1 MVRYIPLY
9 PPLLTL
15 ISRLLPSHLL
25 NFFFYF
31 FFFRELDR
39 RNRVEYHYKFICI
52 KASGNT
58 CDTMSMTYIYIYK
71 VEQYLFTVYLCFFF
85 FFLIFVFVTYYYYY
99 YRHIFVEGF
108 IVVVARCFPC
118 RFVKFNKTFIRAR
131 GRDTRNPRT
140 FECCTG
146 VPAV

>member
-85 FFLIFVFVTYYYYY
+85 FF
-99 YRHIFVEGF
+99 
-108 IVVVARCFPC
+108 
-118 RFVKFNKTFIRAR
+118 
-131 GRDTRNPRT
+131 
-140 FECCTG
+140 
-146 VPAV
+146 